1 MKKKLRLVVILLF
14 LTASL
19 LGCGKSSTSLP
30 PLNAL
35 TSLPDNSVK
44 EIVTGYSRDTLLT
57 GWGTPERSMQGNLGD
72 VWLMENGRELQILYD
87 EYGKVFVVR
96 FSN

>member
-1 MKKKLRLVVILLF
+1 MKKKLHLILSLF
-14 LTASL
+14 CLITILSA
-19 LGCGKSSTSLP
+19 CGKSSTSLP

-44 EIVTGYSRDTLLT
+44 EIVTGHSRDTLLT

-96 FSN
+96 FNN